1 MHPLSIFRRQRL
13 EEELRTL
20 CEMQKL
26 DTQLMEHERKRAQGP
41 RRVTEMEQEI
51 SGTRERISREKEI
64 IDELDKE
71 RRKKEKELD
80 AEKERIKKVQ
90 SKLYEIKT
98 NKEYQAV
105 LKEIEAAQAANDKT
119 EEEILL
125 VLERVEELRKD
136 YEAAIAHVKKREKEV
151 EAEKKELDKEMGSL
165 DSIVA
170 DLRKERES
178 LLKTLSGEAK
188 ARYRVLMEKRGG
200 LAVVNVRNGV
210 CLGCFMNIPP
220 QLYNEVTRN
229 ARLITCPSCNRIFYY
244 VEEA

>member
-1 MHPLSIFRRQRL
+1 M

-26 DTQLMEHERKRAQGP
+26 DTRLMEHERKRAQVP
-41 RRVTEMEQEI
+41 IRVTEMEQEL
-51 SGTRERISREKEI
+51 SSTREKIVREKEI

-105 LKEIEAAQAANDKT
+105 LKEIEAAQGANDKT
-119 EEEILL
+119 EEEIILL
-125 VLERVEELRKD
+125 LERVEELRKD
-136 YEAAIAHVKKREKEV
+136 YEAATSQIKKREKEV
-151 EAEKKELDKEMGSL
+151 EAERKELEKELGSL

-170 DLRKERES
+170 DLKKERDN
-178 LLKTLSGEAK
+178 LLKLLSGEAK
-188 ARYRVLMEKRGG
+188 ARYKVLMERRGG
-200 LAVVNVRNGV
+200 LAVVNVKNGV

-220 QLYNEVTRN
+220 QLFNEVTRN